1 MFILDATG
9 RVLVSKT
16 MIGCPRLIPDIA
28 RAKAGAAIGT
38 HASSRVLKDKYVPDR
53 TPQLENYHPEQ
64 LNQRFAG
71 GYSGSRQQ
79 IAQSVAQVTP
89 APARAFAIS
98 PLACRERDPPHGSGD
113 PVCEKVRGGG
123 CTRTLGSE
131 IALSRAYFTIF
142 VFRNPSVCLHP
153 FAAALNR
160 NVRGATARI
169 HQGEAWRT
177 GLLWPPAK
185 RPLADGASSIP
196 TALTGATAT
205 SSSYHTLRLTA
216 VRWLAGVRVRSRPN
230 HGAAP
235 KAAAK

>member
-1 MFILDATG
+1 MPTD
-9 RVLVSKT
+9 
-16 MIGCPRLIPDIA
+16 
-28 RAKAGAAIGT
+28 
-38 HASSRVLKDKYVPDR
+38 
-53 TPQLENYHPEQ
+53 
-64 LNQRFAG
+64 
-71 GYSGSRQQ
+71 SRQ
-79 IAQSVAQVTP
+79 
-89 APARAFAIS
+89 RN
-98 PLACRERDPPHGSGD
+98 G
-113 PVCEKVRGGG
+113 
-123 CTRTLGSE
+123 
-131 IALSRAYFTIF
+131 ALSSAYFTIF
-142 VFRNPSVCLHP
+142 VPVRVFTP
-153 FAAALNR
+153 FSRQRSIA

-177 GLLWPPAK
+177 GLQWPPAK

>member
-1 MFILDATG
+1 MPTD
-9 RVLVSKT
+9 
-16 MIGCPRLIPDIA
+16 
-28 RAKAGAAIGT
+28 
-38 HASSRVLKDKYVPDR
+38 
-53 TPQLENYHPEQ
+53 
-64 LNQRFAG
+64 
-71 GYSGSRQQ
+71 SRQRNA
-79 IAQSVAQVTP
+79 AQQSLFHIFCVCVWTL
-89 APARAFAIS
+89 APLS
-98 PLACRERDPPHGSGD
+98 
-113 PVCEKVRGGG
+113 
-123 CTRTLGSE
+123 TRPRVFTL
-131 IALSRAYFTIF
+131 
-142 VFRNPSVCLHP
+142 

-177 GLLWPPAK
+177 GLQWPPAK

-235 KAAAK
+235 RAAAK